1 MALTCG
7 IVGLPNVGK
16 STVFNA
22 LTASDIPAENYPF
35 CTIDPNVGIVPIP
48 DMKLKALAKI
58 YLPEKITPAIMEF
71 VDIAGLVRGAS
82 KGEGLG
88 NQFLGHIREVT
99 AIVHVVRCFEDE
111 NVTHVEGSI
120 DPIRDVETIESELI
134 IKDLDSVEKQL
145 HRVVKLARSGDK
157 EAKADETL
165 LGRIRTHLDEIN
177 PVRSME
183 LSVSEL
189 ERVKRYF
196 LLTMKPVLYVA
207 NVDEDEILADSR
219 GALTQRLFDYAES
232 TGAGA
237 LRLCGKLEQEIALLD
252 EEEKVDFCNEYGLPE
267 PGLDKLIHRAYDLL
281 KLQSF
286 YTAGPKEVRAWTIRK
301 GSTAPKA
308 AAEIHT
314 DFEKGFIKAAIFKFD
329 DLMIHGSE
337 KALKEKGL
345 IALEGKEYIVQ
356 EGDCIYFHFNV

>member
-22 LTASDIPAENYPF
+22 LTASEIPAENYPF
-35 CTIDPNVGIVPIP
+35 CTIDPNVGIVAVP
-48 DMKLKALAKI
+48 DDKLKSLAKI
-58 YLPEKITPAIMEF
+58 YEPDKITPAVMEF

-99 AIVHVVRCFEDE
+99 ALIHVVRCFEDE
-111 NVTHVEGSI
+111 NVTHVDGSI
-120 DPIRDVETIESELI
+120 DPIRDIETIESELI

-145 HRVVKLARSGDK
+145 HRVTKIARSGDK
-157 EAKADETL
+157 DAKADEIL
-165 LGRIRTHLDEIN
+165 LSRIRTHLDHIE
-177 PVRSME
+177 PVRSLAFDEDE
-183 LSVSEL
+183 LK
-189 ERVKRYF
+189 RVKRYF
-196 LLTMKPVLYVA
+196 LLTMKPILYVA
-207 NVDEDEILADSR
+207 NVDEDEILAETR
-219 GALTQRLFDYAES
+219 GNLTQRLFDYAES

-237 LRLCGKLEQEIALLD
+237 LRLCGKLEQEIALL
-252 EEEKVDFCNEYGLPE
+252 EEAEKLEFCEEYGLPE
-267 PGLDKLIHRAYDLL
+267 PGLNKLIHRAYNLL
-281 KLQSF
+281 QLQSF

-337 KALKEKGL
+337 KALKEQGL
-345 IALEGKEYIVQ
+345 ITLQGKEYIVQ
-356 EGDCIYFHFNV
+356 ENDCIYFHFNV

>member
-48 DMKLKALAKI
+48 DDKLNALTKI
-58 YLPEKITPAIMEF
+58 YVPEKTTPAVMEF

-99 AIVHVVRCFEDE
+99 AIVHVVRCFEDD

-145 HRVVKLARSGDK
+145 HRVTKLARSGDK
-157 EAKADETL
+157 DAKADEAL
-165 LGRIRTHLDEIN
+165 LTRIRAHLDEIK
-177 PVRSME
+177 PVRS
-183 LSVSEL
+183 L
-189 ERVKRYF
+189 EFDEEEGKRVGTYF
-196 LLTMKPVLYVA
+196 LLTMKPILYVA
-207 NVDEDEILADSR
+207 NVDEDEILAENR
-219 GALTQRLFDYAES
+219 GELTQRLFDYANS
-232 TGAGA
+232 TGAGV

-252 EEEKVDFCNEYGLPE
+252 EEEKLEFCSEYGLPE
-267 PGLDKLIHRAYDLL
+267 PGLNKLIHRAYDLL

-301 GSTAPKA
+301 GATAPKA

-314 DFEKGFIKAAIFKFD
+314 DFERGFIKAAIFKFD

-345 IALEGKEYIVQ
+345 ISLEGKEYIVQ
-356 EGDCIYFHFNV
+356 EGDCIFFHFNV

>member
-35 CTIDPNVGIVPIP
+35 CTIDPNVGIVPVP
-48 DMKLKALAKI
+48 DKKLQALAEI
-58 YLPEKITPAIMEF
+58 YQPEKTTPAVIEF

-82 KGEGLG
+82 QGEGLG

-99 AIVHVVRCFEDE
+99 ALVHVVRCFEDA
-111 NVTHVEGSI
+111 NVTHVDGSI

-145 HRVVKLARSGDK
+145 HRVTKLAKSGDK
-157 EAKADETL
+157 QAQTDAAL
-165 LGRIRTHLDEIN
+165 LTRIRDHLDDLQ
-177 PVRSME
+177 PARSLAFE
-183 LSVSEL
+183 PEDLQ
-189 ERVKRYF
+189 RVKSFF

-207 NVDEDEILADSR
+207 NVDEDEILAAER

-232 TGAGA
+232 TGAGV

-252 EEEKVDFCNEYGLPE
+252 EAEQAEFCQG
-267 PGLDKLIHRAYDLL
+267 I
-281 KLQSF
+281 
-286 YTAGPKEVRAWTIRK
+286 I
-301 GSTAPKA
+301 
-308 AAEIHT
+308 
-314 DFEKGFIKAAIFKFD
+314 
-329 DLMIHGSE
+329 
-337 KALKEKGL
+337 
-345 IALEGKEYIVQ
+345 
-356 EGDCIYFHFNV
+356 

>member
-35 CTIDPNVGIVPIP
+35 CTIDPNVGIVPVP
-48 DMKLKALAKI
+48 DPRLKDLTNI
-58 YLPEKITPAIMEF
+58 YQPEKTTPTAMEF

-99 AIVHVVRCFEDE
+99 AIIHVVRCFEDD
-111 NVTHVEGSI
+111 NVTHVDGSI

-134 IKDLDSVEKQL
+134 IKDLDSVTKQL
-145 HRVVKLARSGDK
+145 HRVSKLAKSGDK
-157 EAKADETL
+157 NAKSDEVL
-165 LGRIRTHLDEIN
+165 LTRIQAHLDDIK
-177 PVRSME
+177 PGRSMH
-183 LSVSEL
+183 LDPD
-189 ERVKRYF
+189 ERKRAKGYF
-196 LLTMKPVLYVA
+196 LLTMKPILYVA
-207 NVDEDEILADSR
+207 NVDEEEILSEDRSE
-219 GALTQRLFDYAES
+219 LTQRLFDYAAS

-237 LRLCGKLEQEIALLD
+237 LRLCGKLEQEIAILSED
-252 EEEKVDFCNEYGLPE
+252 EKQEFCEEYGLPE

-281 KLQSF
+281 ELQSF
-286 YTAGPKEVRAWTIRK
+286 YTAGPKEVRAWTIGR
-301 GSTAPKA
+301 GFTAPQA
-308 AAEIHT
+308 AGEIHT
-314 DFEKGFIKAAIFKFD
+314 DFQRGFIKAEVFKFD
-329 DLMIHGSE
+329 DLMQHGSE

-345 IALEGKEYIVQ
+345 ISLEGKEYVVQ
-356 EGDCIYFHFNV
+356 EGDCVYFHFNV

>member
-35 CTIDPNVGIVPIP
+35 CTIDPNVGIVPVP
-48 DMKLKALAKI
+48 DQRLKTLASI
-58 YLPEKITPAIMEF
+58 YHPDKVTPAVMEF

-99 AIVHVVRCFEDE
+99 AIIHVVRCFEDD
-111 NVTHVEGSI
+111 NVTHVDGSI
-120 DPIRDVETIESELI
+120 DPIRDIETIESELI
-134 IKDLDSVEKQL
+134 IKDLDSVTKQL
-145 HRVVKLARSGDK
+145 ERVAKVVKSGDK
-157 EAKADETL
+157 DAKQDEAL
-165 LGRIRTHLDEIN
+165 LTRIQAHLDEIK
-177 PVRSME
+177 PVRSMDFDPE
-183 LSVSEL
+183 EQK
-189 ERVKRYF
+189 RVKKYF
-196 LLTMKPVLYVA
+196 LLTMKPILYVA
-207 NVDEDEILADSR
+207 NVDEDEILSEKR
-219 GALTQRLFDYAES
+219 GELTSRLFDYAAT

-237 LRLCGKLEQEIALLD
+237 LRLCGKLEQEIAILP
-252 EEEKVDFCNEYGLPE
+252 EEEKLEFCEEYGLPE

-281 KLQSF
+281 ELQSF

-301 GSTAPKA
+301 GSTAPQA
-308 AAEIHT
+308 AGEIHT
-314 DFEKGFIKAAIFKFD
+314 DFQRGFIKAEIFKFD
-329 DLMIHGSE
+329 DLLLHGSE

-345 IALEGKEYIVQ
+345 IKLEGKEYIVQ

>member
-35 CTIDPNVGIVPIP
+35 CTIDPNVGIVAVP
-48 DMKLKALAKI
+48 DEKLTALAKI
-58 YLPEKITPAIMEF
+58 YVPEKTTPAVMEF

-99 AIVHVVRCFEDE
+99 AIVHVVRCFEDD

-120 DPIRDVETIESELI
+120 DPIRDIETIESELV

-145 HRVVKLARSGDK
+145 HRVTKMARSGDK
-157 EAKADETL
+157 GAKADEAL
-165 LGRIRTHLDEIN
+165 LTKIRAHLDEIK
-177 PVRSME
+177 PVRSMDLDAE
-183 LSVSEL
+183 ETI
-189 ERVKRYF
+189 RAKGYF
-196 LLTMKPVLYVA
+196 LLTMKPILYVA
-207 NVDEDEILADSR
+207 NVDEDEILADER
-219 GALTQRLFDYAES
+219 GALTQRLFDYAAS

-252 EEEKVDFCNEYGLPE
+252 EAEKLDFCSEYGLAE
-267 PGLDKLIHRAYDLL
+267 PGLNKLIHAAYALL
-281 KLQSF
+281 ELQSF
-286 YTAGPKEVRAWTIRK
+286 YTAGPKEVRAWTIKK

-329 DLMIHGSE
+329 DLMVHGSE
-337 KALKEKGL
+337 KVLKEKGL
-345 IALEGKEYIVQ
+345 ISLQGKEYIVQ

>member
-35 CTIDPNVGIVPIP
+35 CTIDPNVGIVSVP
-48 DMKLKALAKI
+48 DPRLKTLTKI
-58 YLPEKITPAIMEF
+58 YKPEKTTPAVMEF

-99 AIVHVVRCFEDE
+99 AIIHVVRCFEDE
-111 NVTHVEGSI
+111 NVTHVDGHI

-134 IKDLDSVEKQL
+134 IRDLGSVEKQL
-145 HRVVKLARSGDK
+145 HRVTKLARSGDK
-157 EAKADETL
+157 SAIADEAL
-165 LGRIRTHLDEIN
+165 LTRIRNHLDDIK
-177 PVRSME
+177 PARSME
-183 LSVSEL
+183 LDETEALRIKS
-189 ERVKRYF
+189 YF
-196 LLTMKPVLYVA
+196 LLTMKPILYVA
-207 NVDEDEILADSR
+207 NVDEDEILSEKRSD
-219 GALTQRLFDYAES
+219 LTQRLFDYAEA
-232 TGAGA
+232 TKAGV

-252 EEEKVDFCNEYGLPE
+252 EAEKLEFCEEYGLPE

-281 KLQSF
+281 HLQSF
-286 YTAGPKEVRAWTIRK
+286 FTGGPTEVRAWTIRK

-314 DFEKGFIKAAIFKFD
+314 DFERGFIKAEIFNFD
-329 DLMIHGSE
+329 DIAIHGSE
-337 KALKEKGL
+337 KVLKEKGL
-345 IALEGKEYIVQ
+345 ISLEGKEYIVQ

>member
-35 CTIDPNVGIVPIP
+35 CTIDPNIGIVLVP
-48 DMKLKALAKI
+48 DEKLNALAKI
-58 YLPEKITPAIMEF
+58 YAPEKTTPAVMEF

-145 HRVVKLARSGDK
+145 HRVTKLARSGDK
-157 EAKADETL
+157 VARVDEEL
-165 LGRIRTHLDEIN
+165 LTRIRSHLDDIQ
-177 PVRSME
+177 PARSIDFDAEE
-183 LSVSEL
+183 L
-189 ERVKRYF
+189 KRAQGYF

-207 NVDEDEILADSR
+207 NVDENEILAEQR
-219 GALTQRLFDYAES
+219 GELTQRLFDYAES
-232 TGAGA
+232 TGAVA

-252 EEEKVDFCNEYGLPE
+252 DAEKIEFCAEFGLEE
-267 PGLDKLIHRAYDLL
+267 PGLNKLIHRAYDLL

-337 KALKEKGL
+337 KILKEKGL
-345 IALEGKEYIVQ
+345 ISLQGKEYIVQ

>member
-35 CTIDPNVGIVPIP
+35 CTIDPNVGIVPVP
-48 DMKLKALAKI
+48 DAKLAALAKI
-58 YLPEKITPAIMEF
+58 YEPEKTTPAVMEF

-111 NVTHVEGSI
+111 NVTHVDGSI

-145 HRVVKLARSGDK
+145 HRVTKLARSGDK
-157 EAKADETL
+157 IAKQDEAL
-165 LGRIRTHLDEIN
+165 LTRIREHLDDIK

-183 LSVSEL
+183 LDEDEL
-189 ERVKRYF
+189 VRTRTYF
-196 LLTMKPVLYVA
+196 LLTMKPILYVA
-207 NVDEDEILADSR
+207 NVDEDEILAETR
-219 GALTQRLFDYAES
+219 GSLTQRLFDYADS
-232 TGAGA
+232 TGAGV

-252 EEEKVDFCNEYGLPE
+252 EAEKLDFCEEYGLPE
-267 PGLDKLIHRAYDLL
+267 PGLNKLIHRAYDLL
-281 KLQSF
+281 HLQSF
-286 YTAGPKEVRAWTIRK
+286 YTAGPQEVRAWTIKK

-337 KALKEKGL
+337 KVLKEKGL
-345 IALEGKEYIVQ
+345 ISLQGKEYIVQ
-356 EGDCIYFHFNV
+356 EDDCIYFHFNV

>member
-35 CTIDPNVGIVPIP
+35 CTIDPNVGIVPVP
-48 DMKLKALAKI
+48 DARLKTLAQI
-58 YLPEKITPAIMEF
+58 YQPEKVTPAVMEF

-99 AIVHVVRCFEDE
+99 AIIHVVRCFEDE
-111 NVTHVEGSI
+111 NITHVDGSI
-120 DPIRDVETIESELI
+120 DPIRDIETIESELI
-134 IKDLDSVEKQL
+134 IKDLDSVTKQL
-145 HRVVKLARSGDK
+145 DRVAKVVKSGDK
-157 EAKADETL
+157 DAKADEAL
-165 LGRIRTHLDEIN
+165 LTRIQAHLDEIK
-177 PVRSME
+177 PVRSMN
-183 LSVSEL
+183 LDKD
-189 ERVKRYF
+189 ERARAKRYF
-196 LLTMKPVLYVA
+196 LLTMKPILYVA
-207 NVDEDEILADSR
+207 NVDEEEILSEER
-219 GALTQRLFDYAES
+219 GELTARLFKYADS

-237 LRLCGKLEQEIALLD
+237 LRLCGKLEQEIAVLP
-252 EEEKVDFCNEYGLPE
+252 EEEKLEFCDEYGLPE

-281 KLQSF
+281 DLQSF
-286 YTAGPKEVRAWTIRK
+286 FTAGPREVRAWTIRK
-301 GSTAPKA
+301 GSTAPQA
-308 AAEIHT
+308 AGEIHT
-314 DFEKGFIKAAIFKFD
+314 DFQRGFIKAEIFKYD
-329 DLMIHGSE
+329 DLLTHGSE

-345 IALEGKEYIVQ
+345 MNLEGKEYVVQ

>member
-7 IVGLPNVGK
+7 IIGLPNVGK

-35 CTIDPNVGIVPIP
+35 CTIDPNVGIVAVP
-48 DMKLKALAKI
+48 DPRLKILTEI
-58 YLPEKITPAIMEF
+58 YQPQKTIAAVMEF

-111 NVTHVEGSI
+111 NVIHVDGNI
-120 DPIRDVETIESELI
+120 DPIRDVETVESELI

-145 HRVVKLARSGDK
+145 HRVSKLAKSGDK
-157 EAKADETL
+157 NARADEAL
-165 LGRIRTHLDEIN
+165 LSRIRTHLDDIK
-177 PVRSME
+177 PVRSLEFDENE
-183 LSVSEL
+183 LI
-189 ERVKRYF
+189 RVKGYF

-207 NVDEDEILADSR
+207 NVDEDEILAKNRSE
-219 GALTQRLFDYAES
+219 LTQRLFDYAEA
-232 TGAGA
+232 TGAGV

-252 EEEKVDFCNEYGLPE
+252 EVEKLEFCEEYGLPE

-286 YTAGPKEVRAWTIRK
+286 FTAGPKEVRAWTIHK

-329 DLMIHGSE
+329 DIVTHGSE
-337 KALKEKGL
+337 KVLKEKGL
-345 IALEGKEYIVQ
+345 ITLQGKDYIVQ
-356 EGDCIYFHFNV
+356 EGDCVYFHFNV

>member
-48 DMKLKALAKI
+48 DEKLQALSKI
-58 YLPEKITPAIMEF
+58 YVPEKTTPAVMEF

-111 NVTHVEGSI
+111 NVTHVDGNI

-145 HRVVKLARSGDK
+145 HRVTKLARSGDK
-157 EAKADETL
+157 VAKQDEAL
-165 LGRIRTHLDEIN
+165 LTRIREHLDEIK

-183 LSVSEL
+183 FDDDEL
-189 ERVKRYF
+189 DRVKGYF

-207 NVDEDEILADSR
+207 NVDEDEILAEER
-219 GALTQRLFDYAES
+219 GELTQRLFDYAGS
-232 TGAGA
+232 TGAGV

-252 EEEKVDFCNEYGLPE
+252 EAEKLDFCEEYGLPE
-267 PGLDKLIHRAYDLL
+267 PGLNKLIHRAYDLL
-281 KLQSF
+281 QLQSF
-286 YTAGPKEVRAWTIRK
+286 YTAGPQEVRAWTIKK

-329 DLMIHGSE
+329 DLMLHGSE
-337 KALKEKGL
+337 KVLKEKGL
-345 IALEGKEYIVQ
+345 IALQGKEYIVQ
-356 EGDCIYFHFNV
+356 EGDCVYFHFNV

>member
-35 CTIDPNVGIVPIP
+35 CTIDPNVGIVPVP
-48 DMKLKALAKI
+48 DEKLQALSKI
-58 YLPEKITPAIMEF
+58 YEPEKTTPAVMEF

-111 NVTHVEGSI
+111 NVTHVDGSI
-120 DPIRDVETIESELI
+120 DPIRDIETIESELI

-145 HRVVKLARSGDK
+145 HRVTKLARSGDK
-157 EAKADETL
+157 DAKADEAL
-165 LGRIRTHLDEIN
+165 LTKIRDHLDSIN
-177 PVRSME
+177 PVRSLDMDDDE
-183 LSVSEL
+183 TLRS
-189 ERVKRYF
+189 KGYF
-196 LLTMKPVLYVA
+196 LLTMKPILYVA
-207 NVDEDEILADSR
+207 NVDEDEILAETR
-219 GALTQRLFDYAES
+219 GSLTQRLFDYAKS

-252 EEEKVDFCNEYGLPE
+252 EAEKLEFCEEYGLEE
-267 PGLDKLIHRAYDLL
+267 PGLNKLIHRAYDLL
-281 KLQSF
+281 QLQSF
-286 YTAGPKEVRAWTIRK
+286 YTAGPTEVRAWTIRQ

-337 KALKEKGL
+337 KVLKEKGL
-345 IALEGKEYIVQ
+345 ISLQGKEYIVQ

>member
-22 LTASDIPAENYPF
+22 LTGSDIPAENYPF
-35 CTIDPNVGIVPIP
+35 CTIDPNVGIVPVP
-48 DMKLKALAKI
+48 DEKLKPLTKI
-58 YLPEKITPAIMEF
+58 YKPEKTIPAIIEF
-71 VDIAGLVRGAS
+71 VDIAGLARGAS

-111 NVTHVEGSI
+111 NVIHVDGSI
-120 DPIRDVETIESELI
+120 DPIRDIETIESELI

-145 HRVVKLARSGDK
+145 YRVVKSARSGDK
-157 EAKADETL
+157 EAKADEAL
-165 LGRIRTHLDEIN
+165 LERIRTHLDEIK

-183 LSVSEL
+183 FIESEL

-207 NVDEDEILADSR
+207 NVDEDEILAETR
-219 GALTQRLFDYAES
+219 GELTQRLFDYAES

-237 LRLCGKLEQEIALLD
+237 LRLCGKLEQEIARL
-252 EEEKVDFCNEYGLPE
+252 EEKEKIEFCAEYGLPE

-345 IALEGKEYIVQ
+345 ISLEGKEYIVQ
-356 EGDCIYFHFNV
+356 EGDCIYFRFNV

>member
-35 CTIDPNVGIVPIP
+35 CTIDPNVGIVSVP
-48 DMKLKALAKI
+48 DDKLKALAKI
-58 YLPEKITPAIMEF
+58 YQPEKITPAVMEF

-82 KGEGLG
+82 QGEGLG

-99 AIVHVVRCFEDE
+99 ALVHVVRCFEDE

-120 DPIRDVETIESELI
+120 DPIRDIETIESELI

-145 HRVVKLARSGDK
+145 HRVTKIARSGDK
-157 EAKADETL
+157 DAKTDEIILT
-165 LGRIRTHLDEIN
+165 RIRTQLDDIK

-183 LSVSEL
+183 FDEDEL
-189 ERVKRYF
+189 KRVTGYF
-196 LLTMKPVLYVA
+196 LLTMKPILYVA
-207 NVDEDEILADSR
+207 NVDEDEILAETR
-219 GALTQRLFDYAES
+219 GDLTRRLFEYAEA

-252 EEEKVDFCNEYGLPE
+252 DEEKYEFCEEYGLPE
-267 PGLDKLIHRAYDLL
+267 PGLNKLIHRAYNLL

-314 DFEKGFIKAAIFKFD
+314 DFEKGFIKAAIFKFE
-329 DLMIHGSE
+329 DLMTHGSE
-337 KALKEKGL
+337 KVLKEKGL
-345 IALEGKEYIVQ
+345 ITLQGKEYIVQ
-356 EGDCIYFHFNV
+356 EDDCIYFHFNV

>member
-35 CTIDPNVGIVPIP
+35 CTIDPNIGIVPVP
-48 DMKLKALAKI
+48 DQRLKDLTRI
-58 YLPEKITPAIMEF
+58 YEPEKTTPTAMEF

-99 AIVHVVRCFEDE
+99 AIIHVVRCFEDD
-111 NVTHVEGSI
+111 NVTHVDGSI

-134 IKDLDSVEKQL
+134 IKDLDSVSKQL
-145 HRVVKLARSGDK
+145 HRVIKLARSGDK
-157 EAKADETL
+157 DAKADEAL
-165 LGRIRTHLDEIN
+165 LTRIQAHLDDIK

-183 LSVSEL
+183 LDTEA
-189 ERVKRYF
+189 RKRAKAYF
-196 LLTMKPVLYVA
+196 LLTMKPILYVA
-207 NVDEDEILADSR
+207 NVDEDEILSEDRSD
-219 GALTQRLFDYAES
+219 LTQRLFDYADK

-237 LRLCGKLEQEIALLD
+237 LRLCGKLEQEIAILGED
-252 EEEKVDFCNEYGLPE
+252 EKLEFCEEYGLPE

-281 KLQSF
+281 ELQSF

-301 GSTAPKA
+301 GYTAPQA
-308 AAEIHT
+308 AGEIHT
-314 DFEKGFIKAAIFKFD
+314 DFQRGFIKAAVFKFD
-329 DLMIHGSE
+329 DLIKHGSE

-345 IALEGKEYIVQ
+345 ISLEGKEYIVQ

>member
-35 CTIDPNVGIVPIP
+35 CTIDPNVGIVPVP
-48 DMKLKALAKI
+48 DEKLKALAKI
-58 YLPEKITPAIMEF
+58 YEPEKTTPAVMEF

-111 NVTHVEGSI
+111 NITHVDGSI

-145 HRVVKLARSGDK
+145 HRVTKLARSGDK
-157 EAKADETL
+157 TAKTDEAL
-165 LGRIRTHLDEIN
+165 LTRIRAHLDDIK

-183 LSVSEL
+183 FDQAEL
-189 ERVKRYF
+189 ERVTGYF
-196 LLTMKPVLYVA
+196 LLTMKPILYVA
-207 NVDEDEILADSR
+207 NVDEDEILSETR
-219 GALTQRLFDYAES
+219 SELTQRLFDYAAS
-232 TGAGA
+232 TGAGV

-252 EEEKVDFCNEYGLPE
+252 EVEKLEFCSEYGLPE
-267 PGLDKLIHRAYDLL
+267 PGLNKLIHRAYDLL
-281 KLQSF
+281 ELQSF
-286 YTAGPKEVRAWTIRK
+286 YTAGPKEVRAWTIHK

-337 KALKEKGL
+337 KVLKEKGL
-345 IALEGKEYIVQ
+345 ITLQGKEYIVQ

>member
-35 CTIDPNVGIVPIP
+35 CTIDPNVGIVLIP
-48 DMKLKALAKI
+48 DEKLQALAKI
-58 YLPEKITPAIMEF
+58 YEPEKTTPAVMEF

-99 AIVHVVRCFEDE
+99 AIVHVVRCFEDD
-111 NVTHVEGSI
+111 NITHVDGSI
-120 DPIRDVETIESELI
+120 DPIRDIETIESELI

-145 HRVVKLARSGDK
+145 HRVTKLARSGDK
-157 EAKADETL
+157 DAKADEAL
-165 LGRIRTHLDEIN
+165 LTRIRGHLDEIN
-177 PVRSME
+177 PVRSMDMDE
-183 LSVSEL
+183 DETVRARS
-189 ERVKRYF
+189 YF
-196 LLTMKPVLYVA
+196 LLTMKPILYVA
-207 NVDEDEILADSR
+207 NVDEDEILAEERSS
-219 GALTQRLFDYAES
+219 LTQRLFDYAES

-252 EEEKVDFCNEYGLPE
+252 EAEKFDFCEEYGLAE
-267 PGLDKLIHRAYDLL
+267 PGLNKLIHRAYDLL
-281 KLQSF
+281 HLQSF
-286 YTAGPKEVRAWTIRK
+286 YTAGPKEVRAWTIK
-301 GSTAPKA
+301 QGSTAPKA

-337 KALKEKGL
+337 KVLKEKGL
-345 IALEGKEYIVQ
+345 ISLQGKEYIVQ

>member
-7 IVGLPNVGK
+7 IIGLPNVGK
-16 STVFNA
+16 STIFNA
-22 LTASDIPAENYPF
+22 LTSSDIPAENYPF
-35 CTIDPNVGIVPIP
+35 CTIDPNVGVVAVP
-48 DMKLKALAKI
+48 DEKLKALAQI
-58 YLPEKITPAIMEF
+58 YLPVKTTPAVMEF

-99 AIVHVVRCFEDE
+99 AIIQVVRCFEDD
-111 NVTHVEGSI
+111 NITHVEGSI

-145 HRVVKLARSGDK
+145 HRVAKLAKSGDK
-157 EAKADETL
+157 VAKVDEAL
-165 LGRIRTHLDEIN
+165 LTRIRAQLDDIQPARTLHFDED
-177 PVRSME
+177 E
-183 LSVSEL
+183 LT
-189 ERVKRYF
+189 RVKSYF

-207 NVDEDEILADSR
+207 NVDEAEILAEQR
-219 GALTQRLFDYAES
+219 GPLTQRLFDYAQQ

-252 EEEKVDFCNEYGLPE
+252 DAEKLEFCAEYGLEE
-267 PGLDKLIHRAYDLL
+267 PGLNKLIHRAYDLL
-281 KLQSF
+281 HLQSF

-301 GSTAPKA
+301 GATAPKA

-337 KALKEKGL
+337 KVLKEKGL
-345 IALEGKEYIVQ
+345 ISLQGKEYIVQ

>member
-16 STVFNA
+16 STIFNA

-35 CTIDPNVGIVPIP
+35 CTIDPNVGVVPIP
-48 DMKLKALAKI
+48 DAKLTALAKI
-58 YLPEKITPAIMEF
+58 YDPEKTTPAIMEF

-82 KGEGLG
+82 QGEGLG

-99 AIVHVVRCFEDE
+99 AIVQVVRCFEDD
-111 NVTHVEGSI
+111 NITHVDGSI

-145 HRVVKLARSGDK
+145 HRVSKLAKGGDK
-157 EAKADETL
+157 AAKLDEVL
-165 LGRIRTHLDEIN
+165 LTRIRAQLDDIK
-177 PVRSME
+177 PVRTLEFTEEE
-183 LSVSEL
+183 LK
-189 ERVKRYF
+189 RVKTYF

-207 NVDEDEILADSR
+207 NVDEDEILAEER
-219 GALTQRLFDYAES
+219 GQLTQRLFDYAEQ
-232 TGAGA
+232 TGDGA
-237 LRLCGKLEQEIALLD
+237 LRLCGKLEQEIALLND
-252 EEEKVDFCNEYGLPE
+252 EEKLEFCEEYGLEE
-267 PGLDKLIHRAYDLL
+267 PGLNKLIHRAYDLL
-281 KLQSF
+281 QLQSF
-286 YTAGPKEVRAWTIRK
+286 YTAGPKEVRAWTIRR

-314 DFEKGFIKAAIFKFD
+314 DFERGFIKAAIFKFD

-337 KALKEKGL
+337 KVLKEKGL
-345 IALEGKEYIVQ
+345 ISLQGKEYIVQ

>member
-16 STVFNA
+16 STIFNA

-35 CTIDPNVGIVPIP
+35 CTIDPNVGIVLIP
-48 DMKLKALAKI
+48 DEKLTALAKI
-58 YLPEKITPAIMEF
+58 YVPKKTTPAVMEF

-99 AIVHVVRCFEDE
+99 AIVQVVRCFEDD
-111 NVTHVEGSI
+111 NITHVDGKI

-145 HRVVKLARSGDK
+145 HRVVKLARGGDK
-157 EAKADETL
+157 VAKLDEALLTKIRAQLDDIKPARALDLDEDETL
-165 LGRIRTHLDEIN
+165 RAQG
-177 PVRSME
+177 
-183 LSVSEL
+183 
-189 ERVKRYF
+189 YF

-207 NVDEDEILADSR
+207 NVDEDEILAEER
-219 GALTQRLFDYAES
+219 GELTQRLFDYAKK

-252 EEEKVDFCNEYGLPE
+252 DDEKLEFCDEYGLVE
-267 PGLDKLIHRAYDLL
+267 PGLNKLIHRAYDLL

-286 YTAGPKEVRAWTIRK
+286 YTAGPDEVRAWTIRRGAK
-301 GSTAPKA
+301 APKA

-337 KALKEKGL
+337 KVLKEKGL
-345 IALEGKEYIVQ
+345 ISLQGKEYIVE

>member
-35 CTIDPNVGIVPIP
+35 CTIDPNVGIVSVP
-48 DMKLKALAKI
+48 DDKLKALAKI
-58 YLPEKITPAIMEF
+58 YVPEKTTPAVMEF

-99 AIVHVVRCFEDE
+99 AIVHVVRCFEDD
-111 NVTHVEGSI
+111 NVTHVDGNI
-120 DPIRDVETIESELI
+120 DPIRDVETVESELI

-145 HRVVKLARSGDK
+145 HRVTKLARSGDK
-157 EAKADETL
+157 IAKADEAL
-165 LGRIRTHLDEIN
+165 LTRIREHLDDIK
-177 PVRSME
+177 PVRSMGFDP
-183 LSVSEL
+183 VEL
-189 ERVKRYF
+189 ERVTGYF

-207 NVDEDEILADSR
+207 NVDEDEILAEER
-219 GALTQRLFDYAES
+219 GELTQRLFDYAQS
-232 TGAGA
+232 TGAGV

-252 EEEKVDFCNEYGLPE
+252 EAEKLEFCSEYGLPE
-267 PGLDKLIHRAYDLL
+267 PGLNKLIHRAYDLL

-286 YTAGPKEVRAWTIRK
+286 YTAGPQEVRAWTIRK

-314 DFEKGFIKAAIFKFD
+314 DFEKGFIKAAIFKFE

-337 KALKEKGL
+337 KVLKEKGL
-345 IALEGKEYIVQ
+345 IILQGKEYIVQ
-356 EGDCIYFHFNV
+356 EDDCIYFHFNV

>member
-48 DMKLKALAKI
+48 DQRLKALAKI
-58 YLPEKITPAIMEF
+58 YAPEKITPAVMEF

-99 AIVHVVRCFEDE
+99 AIVHVVRCFEDD
-111 NVTHVEGSI
+111 NVTHVDGSI
-120 DPIRDVETIESELI
+120 DPIRDIETIESELI

-145 HRVVKLARSGDK
+145 HRVAKLSRSGDK
-157 EAKADETL
+157 TAKADEAL
-165 LGRIRTHLDEIN
+165 LTKIRDHLDAIN
-177 PVRSME
+177 PARSMTLDE
-183 LSVSEL
+183 E
-189 ERVKRYF
+189 EARRARAYF

-207 NVDEDEILADSR
+207 NVDENEILAKTR
-219 GALTQRLFDYAES
+219 GELTQRLFDYAAS

-237 LRLCGKLEQEIALLD
+237 LRLCGKLEQEIAILD
-252 EEEKVDFCNEYGLPE
+252 EEEQIEFCAEYGLPE
-267 PGLDKLIHRAYDLL
+267 PGLNKLIHRAYDLL
-281 KLQSF
+281 QLQSF
-286 YTAGPKEVRAWTIRK
+286 YTAGPKEVRAWTIK
-301 GSTAPKA
+301 QGSTAPQA
-308 AAEIHT
+308 AGEIHT
-314 DFEKGFIKAAIFKFD
+314 DFQKGFIKAAVFKFD

-337 KALKEKGL
+337 KILKEKGL
-345 IALEGKEYIVQ
+345 ISLQGKEYIVQ

>member
-1 MALTCG
+1 M
-7 IVGLPNVGK
+7 
-16 STVFNA
+16 
-22 LTASDIPAENYPF
+22 
-35 CTIDPNVGIVPIP
+35 P
-48 DMKLKALAKI
+48 DGKLKALAKI
-58 YLPEKITPAIMEF
+58 YEPEKITPAVMEF

-82 KGEGLG
+82 QGEGLG

-99 AIVHVVRCFEDE
+99 ALVHVVRCFEDE

-120 DPIRDVETIESELI
+120 DPIRDIETIESELI

-145 HRVVKLARSGDK
+145 HRVTKIARSGDK
-157 EAKADETL
+157 DARADEIIL
-165 LGRIRTHLDEIN
+165 SRIRLHLDEIK
-177 PVRSME
+177 PVRSMQFEEDE
-183 LSVSEL
+183 LK
-189 ERVKRYF
+189 RVKGYF
-196 LLTMKPVLYVA
+196 LLTMKPILYVA
-207 NVDEDEILADSR
+207 NVDEDEILAETR
-219 GALTQRLFDYAES
+219 GELTQRLFDYAEATS
-232 TGAGA
+232 AGA

-252 EEEKVDFCNEYGLPE
+252 EAEKLEFCEEYGLPE

-281 KLQSF
+281 HLQSF

-345 IALEGKEYIVQ
+345 ITLQGKEYIVQ
-356 EGDCIYFHFNV
+356 EDDCIYFHFNV